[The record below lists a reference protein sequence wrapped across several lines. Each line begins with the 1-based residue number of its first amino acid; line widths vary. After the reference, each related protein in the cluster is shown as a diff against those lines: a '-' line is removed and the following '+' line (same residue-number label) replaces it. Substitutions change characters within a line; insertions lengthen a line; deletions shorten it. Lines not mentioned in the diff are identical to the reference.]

1 MNSLYKVI
9 ITYELIFL
17 LFWNILYLSNSD
29 IENWF
34 TEKFLTAIFV
44 FLSTMALGATL
55 VYIIFISLKLTG
67 ISKILKNVKN
77 RKSVQKRSLK
87 NCQKIFLF
95 CQKSYKSNNNGPK
108 MILFC

>member
-9 ITYELIFL
+9 ITYELVFL

-44 FLSTMALGATL
+44 FLSTMALGTTL
-55 VYIIFISLKLTG
+55 IYIIFISLKITG
-67 ISKILKNVKN
+67 ISKLLKSIKDPRIN
-77 RKSVQKRSLK
+77 
-87 NCQKIFLF
+87 
-95 CQKSYKSNNNGPK
+95 
-108 MILFC
+108 

>member
-44 FLSTMALGATL
+44 FLSTMALGTTL
-55 VYIIFISLKLTG
+55 VYIIFISLKITG
-67 ISKILKNVKN
+67 ISKLLKSIKDPRIKEN
-77 RKSVQKRSLK
+77 
-87 NCQKIFLF
+87 
-95 CQKSYKSNNNGPK
+95 
-108 MILFC
+108 

>member
-44 FLSTMALGATL
+44 FLSTMALGTTL
-55 VYIIFISLKLTG
+55 VYIIFISLKITG
-67 ISKILKNVKN
+67 ISKLLKSIKDPRIN
-77 RKSVQKRSLK
+77 
-87 NCQKIFLF
+87 
-95 CQKSYKSNNNGPK
+95 
-108 MILFC
+108 

>member
-44 FLSTMALGATL
+44 FLSTMALGTTL
-55 VYIIFISLKLTG
+55 VYIIFISVKITG
-67 ISKILKNVKN
+67 ISKLLKSIKDPRIN
-77 RKSVQKRSLK
+77 
-87 NCQKIFLF
+87 
-95 CQKSYKSNNNGPK
+95 
-108 MILFC
+108 

>member
-9 ITYELIFL
+9 ITYELVFL

-55 VYIIFISLKLTG
+55 VYIVFISLKLTG
-67 ISKILKNVKN
+67 ISKILKNIKDPRKN
-77 RKSVQKRSLK
+77 
-87 NCQKIFLF
+87 
-95 CQKSYKSNNNGPK
+95 
-108 MILFC
+108 

>member
-9 ITYELIFL
+9 ITYELVFL

-34 TEKFLTAIFV
+34 TEKFLIALFV

-55 VYIIFISLKLTG
+55 MYIIFISLKISG
-67 ISKILKNVKN
+67 ISEFLKSIKDPRKN
-77 RKSVQKRSLK
+77 
-87 NCQKIFLF
+87 
-95 CQKSYKSNNNGPK
+95 
-108 MILFC
+108 

>member
-44 FLSTMALGATL
+44 FLSTMALGTTL
-55 VYIIFISLKLTG
+55 IYIIFISLKITG
-67 ISKILKNVKN
+67 ISKILKNIKDPRKN
-77 RKSVQKRSLK
+77 
-87 NCQKIFLF
+87 
-95 CQKSYKSNNNGPK
+95 
-108 MILFC
+108 

>member
-44 FLSTMALGATL
+44 FLSTMALGTTL
-55 VYIIFISLKLTG
+55 IYIIFISLKITG
-67 ISKILKNVKN
+67 ISKLLKSIKDPRIN
-77 RKSVQKRSLK
+77 
-87 NCQKIFLF
+87 
-95 CQKSYKSNNNGPK
+95 
-108 MILFC
+108 

>member
-44 FLSTMALGATL
+44 FLSTMALGTTL
-55 VYIIFISLKLTG
+55 IYIIFISLEITG
-67 ISKILKNVKN
+67 ISKILKSIKDPRKN
-77 RKSVQKRSLK
+77 
-87 NCQKIFLF
+87 
-95 CQKSYKSNNNGPK
+95 
-108 MILFC
+108 

>member
-9 ITYELIFL
+9 ITYELVFL

-55 VYIIFISLKLTG
+55 MYIIFIILKISVISKVLKSLKDP
-67 ISKILKNVKN
+67 
-77 RKSVQKRSLK
+77 RKPEGNQ
-87 NCQKIFLF
+87 
-95 CQKSYKSNNNGPK
+95 
-108 MILFC
+108 

>member
-44 FLSTMALGATL
+44 FLSTMALGTTL
-55 VYIIFISLKLTG
+55 VYIIFISLKITG
-67 ISKILKNVKN
+67 ISSFSLIILNKLEFEKIVLKKT
-77 RKSVQKRSLK
+77 
-87 NCQKIFLF
+87 
-95 CQKSYKSNNNGPK
+95 
-108 MILFC
+108 